1 MASRR
6 FIYDTDTANISFIQ
20 TAVDLR
26 KLGIK
31 NNMFFLMLYDP
42 SLRGVDPHSPNLTND
57 QIVRIV
63 NECIVNPW
71 YFLREVA
78 RIPDQ
83 GNPKG
88 VPYQLNRAN
97 LAATWCFINGID
109 HYLVIPRQ
117 IGKTQST
124 VAIIDWIFLLGTTD
138 SEIMFINMQAEKAIE
153 NLSRLKD
160 QRDLLPKY
168 LQFKISFDDEGNE
181 IKGID
186 NVKTL
191 KNASNNNSIVTKSS
205 ARSIAQAEKIGR
217 GSTQPIQYYDEF
229 EFIDFVKTIM
239 EASGPAYNTASE
251 NAKRNNAMYCRCFT
265 STPGDLDTGSGQDAL
280 AVVENT
286 CKWTE
291 QFYDMTLDDVRDY
304 IEVNS
309 GNNIVYIEYSYTQ
322 LGKDETWFNKVCS
335 LLNNNP
341 LKIKR
346 EIFLQ
351 RLRGSSQSPYE
362 PEDLARIE
370 ELKGKIKEEIFINK
384 LFKLDIYESLVKNKP
399 YFIGVDVANGYG
411 EDNSAVTIMDPYT
424 LKPCAEFKSANIGV
438 KDLIKFIYVLVKKHL
453 PKSIL
458 AIERNANGEAVLD
471 HLRDTDIRGNI
482 YFDNSKDM
490 VGSNIDDKLDAQGM
504 LVRDAQRR
512 KLYGIYTQGKSREL
526 MFSLLEGHIK
536 DHKDKFIT
544 NNIIDDLMKLVRTK
558 TGKIAAGAGF
568 HDDSIMSYLMCLY
581 LYYYGNNLH
590 RFGFVRGQLPEDKDM
605 NLGMTYDQVEDY
617 LSDTD
622 KEFFKG
628 VNFTSHAEATVIG
641 NVKQLIEQN
650 RGLVSV
656 TELSNGASDIPQD
669 NQKRS
674 GNNQHQERKI
684 DEYEL
689 KLRNEM
695 LAATKESDA
704 FNRKIKFVSSVE
716 NMDYDDNEFSGDISL
731 DFFDELNN

>member
-1 MASRR
+1 MVKRR
-6 FIYDTDTANISFIQ
+6 YIYDTETTNISFIQ
-20 TAVDLR
+20 TAVDLKR
-26 KLGIK
+26 LGIK
-31 NNMFFLMLYDP
+31 NNMFFLALYDP
-42 SLRGVDPHSPNLTND
+42 SLRGVDPYSPYLSND
-57 QIVRIV
+57 QIIRIV

-97 LAATWCFINGID
+97 LAATWCFLNGID

-124 VAIIDWIFLLGTTD
+124 VAIINWTFLLGTTD
-138 SEIMFINMQAEKAIE
+138 SEIMFINMLADKAIE

-168 LQFKISFDDEGNE
+168 LQFKIAYDEEGNE
-181 IKGID
+181 IKATD

-191 KNASNNNSIVTKSS
+191 KNGSNNNSIVTKSS
-205 ARSIAQAEKIGR
+205 ARSLVQAEKIGR
-217 GSTQPIQYYDEF
+217 GATQPIQYYDEF

-251 NAKRNNAMYCRCFT
+251 NAKRNNAMYCRVFT
-265 STPGDLDTGSGQDAL
+265 STPGDLDSQSGQDAL

-291 QFYDMTLDDVRDY
+291 HFYDKPIEDVKEY
-304 IEVNS
+304 IEINS

-322 LGKDETWFNKVCS
+322 LGKDDVWFNKVCS

-370 ELKGKIKEEIFINK
+370 ELKGQIKEEIFINK
-384 LFKLDIYESLVKNKP
+384 LFKLDIYEPLRKDKC

-411 EDNSAVTIMDPYT
+411 EDNSAVTIFDPYT
-424 LKPCAEFKSANIGV
+424 IQPAAEFMSANIGV
-438 KDLIKFIYVLVKKHL
+438 KDLIKFLYVLVRKHL
-453 PKSIL
+453 PRSIL

-504 LVRDAQRR
+504 LVREAKRR

-536 DHKDKFIT
+536 DYKDKFIT
-544 NNIIDDLMKLVRTK
+544 NNIINDLMKLVRTK
-558 TGKIAAGAGF
+558 TGKIAAGPGF

-590 RFGFVRGQLPEDKDM
+590 RFGFVRGQLPDEDNRNK
-605 NLGMTYDQVEDY
+605 GMTYDQMEDY
-617 LSDTD
+617 LSEND

-628 VNFTSHAEATVIG
+628 VNFTSLDEINVID
-641 NVKQLIEQN
+641 NVKQLIEDK
-650 RGLVSV
+650 RGLV
-656 TELSNGASDIPQD
+656 THEELDMASGKKKTNNIPQP
-669 NQKRS
+669 
-674 GNNQHQERKI
+674 RKL

-689 KLRNEM
+689 KIRNEM
-695 LAATKESDA
+695 AKAQRESDL
-704 FNRKIKFVSSVE
+704 FNRNIKFVSSSE
-716 NMDYDDNEFSGDISL
+716 NMDLDMDETLDDMPL
-731 DFFDELNN
+731 DLFDELNE